1 MELYARI
8 NILGG
13 RAVRLPRG
21 DVSSAIALDADP
33 IARAQGW
40 IDKGVGKLL
49 IVDLD
54 AAARRDYS
62 NRELIHRMIGAVDV
76 PMLVAGGV
84 RSLPEVERLLGA
96 GAARVVMGTV
106 ALTDQVM
113 TWEICRNYPSQIMI
127 ALDVKPDEEL
137 VSHGWTEHSGRYLE
151 ETIIELDAAG
161 AIGMMITEAG
171 RDALSE
177 PPNESALC
185 TALANTDHEEIV
197 AAGGVR
203 DLDDLRSLK
212 ALEVDGRFLAG
223 VVVGREVTEG
233 RFTIEEA
240 AAVLA
245 P

>member
-21 DVSSAIALDADP
+21 DVGSAIALDADP

-40 IDKGVGKLL
+40 VSKGVGDLL
-49 IVDLD
+49 VVDLD
-54 AAARRDYS
+54 AAAHRDYR
-62 NRELIHRMIGAVDV
+62 NRELIHRMISEVEV
-76 PMLVAGGV
+76 PVLVAGGV
-84 RSLPEVERLLGA
+84 RSLPEVERLLTA

-113 TWEICRNYPSQIMI
+113 TWEICRNYPTQIMI

-151 ETIIELDAAG
+151 ETVIELDAAG
-161 AIGMMITEAG
+161 AVGMMITEAG
-171 RDALSE
+171 RDALTE
-177 PPNESALC
+177 PPNESALR
-185 TALANTDHEEIV
+185 TALQHTDHEEIV

-203 DLDDLRSLK
+203 DLDDLRALK
-212 ALEVDGRFLAG
+212 AIEVDGRGLAG

-240 AAVLA
+240 AAILA
-245 P
+245 S